1 MTFPTFFNLSLNF
14 AIRSSWSEPQS
25 PQLQVLFLL
34 TIQSFSNFGCKEHNQ
49 SYFSIDHLVMSI
61 CRVVS
66 SVFGK
71 GCLLWPECSLNKTL
85 LAFALLHFV
94 LQGQTCLL
102 FQVYLDF
109 LLLHSNPQWWKWHLS
124 HVCSRKSCNSS
135 WNLSIA
141 ASLASEVW
149 AWTWIAVIVNGLP
162 WKQTDIILSF

>member
-1 MTFPTFFNLSLNF
+1 MVFPTFFNFSLSL
-14 AIRSSWSEPQS
+14 AIRSSWSEPQL

-94 LQGQTCLL
+94 LQGQTCCYSR
-102 FQVYLDF
+102 YLWTSYF
-109 LLLHSNPQWWKWHLS
+109 CILVLMMKRTSFR
-124 HVCSRKSCNSS
+124 VCVSSRRSYRSS
-135 WNLSIA
+135 KIQSTS
-141 ASLASEVW
+141 ASLALVVG
-149 AWTWIAVIVNGLP
+149 AQTWIIVMLN
-162 WKQTDIILSF
+162 DLS